1 MFQVIIYFEISHRD
15 YTTIINEG
23 EEKYRRSKDMRMKVV
38 MQNKSS
44 DAEKDKLV
52 EGGNRIGIN
61 EIIIQNSCNKESKKK
76 FWNTYAK

>member
-1 MFQVIIYFEISHRD
+1 
-15 YTTIINEG
+15 
-23 EEKYRRSKDMRMKVV
+23 MKVV
-38 MQNKSS
+38 MQNKSR

-76 FWNTYAK
+76 FLNTYEK